1 MPHKTASN
9 AEFHLTDNWDYT
21 AQKQYNARTEPD
33 IASTVKRL
41 KPFPILL
48 LMVLSLL
55 ALPLWGVEFSKEMK
69 ALESMFWEGDL
80 EELPAKL
87 LRSKP
92 KGDEELALQSYL
104 NAMLQT
110 SQKDTRTLL
119 TQTMQRYPST
129 LYGQKSMIE
138 MAKLLIFERK
148 YADAEKQLNEIN
160 NFELVERHY
169 WLAYCS
175 QALDRH
181 EEAVNRAKEY
191 LRRQPGGKYVEDTY
205 YLIATARQNQR
216 KYADGIQA
224 LEDLRAIH
232 GLPRSKQYYHYL
244 LGRLHHLGGN
254 WSKAYENYKQGFL
267 LNEDSQ
273 LAYEL
278 EDLLFE
284 LKDARGSSIDLS
296 FLYPYTALDIPD
308 LPLEPPPPP
317 QMPAL
322 DLSKEPFRAETRP
335 SGSNYIQAGRFSTE
349 ANARART
356 SEMRALNLNA
366 YYFEDKANKSIPWV
380 VFCGPYLNSSETEA
394 VRQILIKN
402 SIDSFTTRY

>member
-21 AQKQYNARTEPD
+21 AQKRYNARTESD
-33 IASTVKRL
+33 IISTVKRL
-41 KPFPILL
+41 KPFPILI

-191 LRRQPGGKYVEDTY
+191 LRRQSGGKYVEDTY

-244 LGRLHHLGGN
+244 LGRLHHLSGN
-254 WSKAYENYKQGFL
+254 WSKAYETIN
-267 LNEDSQ
+267 
-273 LAYEL
+273 
-278 EDLLFE
+278 
-284 LKDARGSSIDLS
+284 
-296 FLYPYTALDIPD
+296 
-308 LPLEPPPPP
+308 
-317 QMPAL
+317 
-322 DLSKEPFRAETRP
+322 RA
-335 SGSNYIQAGRFSTE
+335 
-349 ANARART
+349 
-356 SEMRALNLNA
+356 
-366 YYFEDKANKSIPWV
+366 
-380 VFCGPYLNSSETEA
+380 FC
-394 VRQILIKN
+394 
-402 SIDSFTTRY
+402 